1 MPYIVA
7 LMCVRFQ
14 DSAIFYGADRRVI
27 GVRSVPRALTLA
39 DVAIRCS
46 LQCPNAPLH
55 SVELLQVPFGIVLA
69 LYRTTLRQRAS
80 RPSIDG
86 KLLFS

>member
-7 LMCVRFQ
+7 LRCVRFQ
-14 DSAIFYGADRRVI
+14 DSAIFYRADRRVI

-39 DVAIRCS
+39 AVAIRCS
-46 LQCPNAPLH
+46 LQFPNARRH
-55 SVELLQVPFGIVLA
+55 SVQLLQVPFGIVLD
-69 LYRTTLRQRAS
+69 LYGTTLGQWAS

-86 KLLFS
+86 KLFS